1 MKWKRSLAINRRKG
15 IQMKRLVSL
24 LLPVC
29 ALALL
34 LGCATTPP
42 AERKDFLFV
51 PVHLGYFGGNVD
63 VEDSAFNGET
73 NTIENMIDS
82 TTVAFYKSSD
92 MDKYKKAACNTLYF
106 ITSKKE
112 EIKRFNPNREDLLVM
127 KTGYTEGYSSWFFI
141 LTSYSEY
148 SYPNVYAKDIHFDIN
163 GKTGDYL
170 EASFAIM
177 AVNIGNKPIHKLSIV
192 DVMPSYIEL
201 NGEIKYATDDLFIP
215 LNVKLSPLQGMQH
228 RIVRKDNKLIIIY
241 EVLPE
246 VGGIEPGSCV
256 EIVVPIKLL
265 KSTLMREENRVKE

>member
-1 MKWKRSLAINRRKG
+1 MKMR
-15 IQMKRLVSL
+15 VSL
-24 LLPVC
+24 LLLVC
-29 ALALL
+29 SLILL
-34 LGCATTPP
+34 LGCTTTPP

-51 PVHLGYFGGNVD
+51 PVHLGYFGNNVD
-63 VEDSAFNGET
+63 VADTEFNVET
-73 NTIENMIDS
+73 STIENVIDN

-106 ITSKKE
+106 LTSKKE

-127 KTGYTEGYSSWFFI
+127 KTGYIEGYSYWFLV
-141 LTSYSEY
+141 LTSYAEY
-148 SYPNVYAKDIHFDIN
+148 SFPNVYAKDILFDIN

-177 AVNIGNKPIHKLSIV
+177 AVNIGSKPIHKLSIV

-201 NGEIKYATDDLFIP
+201 NGEIKYAKDDLFIP
-215 LNVKLSPLQGMQH
+215 LNVKLSPLQGVQH
-228 RIVRKDNKLIIIY
+228 RIIKKDNKLIIVY

-265 KSTLMREENRVKE
+265 KSTLMREENKVKE